1 MTMRAL
7 GRGPMQFVL
16 GLLVI
21 VLPLLGDRYSLHLA
35 TLIAAYWTLIA
46 GLNLVVGFT
55 GQLSVGHVG
64 LLAVGAYMFAILTA
78 RGFVGPEVAL
88 LLAGTAG
95 GLCGLLLGLPSL
107 RLPGFY
113 FAMTTLAFTIIVVE
127 LAVALT
133 DITGGGT
140 GLSVSAFS
148 PPMDTQQ
155 GQYLLT
161 AGIAGMVTLMTVLV
175 TRSMWGRAMVSVRES
190 EVMAAAVG
198 IPSYWVKL
206 AVFTFSGVVAGIAGA
221 LFGALQ
227 TYITPDTFAFDLS
240 LFFFICIIIGGKGS
254 IIGPFIGTMV
264 LTLLPEVVSPLA
276 KYSHLF
282 YGVVLLA
289 VVLIIPGGLGAL
301 IARPRT
307 AEAGDARTS
316 GGFDLYFAW
325 MRQVFG
331 PSRPRD
337 DFAAVGARQSLALAR
352 TLDDLP
358 AATYGLGGSATRNMR
373 DGTAAS
379 LRLPHPVATGG
390 SLEAVGVSRS
400 FGAVKALQ
408 DVSLTVERGTV
419 HGLIGP
425 NGSGKTTLLNILS
438 GYYAADAG
446 SVMLGGHDI
455 TQSPANWRPRHGIGR
470 TFQTPRVIP
479 ELTVL
484 DNVMV
489 GGWSEAQATFLEAL
503 LSGPRAIRDERKLRQ
518 TALAL
523 LGGLGLHA
531 LAERPANAM
540 THAELRFVE
549 IARALMH
556 SPGFVLLDE
565 PASGLTDTEI
575 DRLGDVIGALRRQGV
590 GVLLVEHH
598 TDLVFGASDVVT
610 TLNFGRVIHTGTPDD
625 VRTDPEVRRVYLGE

>member
-7 GRGPMQFVL
+7 GSGPVQFVL
-16 GLLVI
+16 AVLV
-21 VLPLLGDRYSLHLA
+21 VLLPLLGDPYSVHLA

-78 RGFVGPEVAL
+78 RDIVGPEVAL
-88 LLAGTAG
+88 VLAGAAG
-95 GLCGLLLGLPSL
+95 GLCGLVLGLPSL

-140 GLSVSAFS
+140 GLIVSAFS

-155 GQYLLT
+155 GQYLFT
-161 AGIAGMVTLMTVLV
+161 AGIAGVVTLMTVLI

-198 IPSYWVKL
+198 IPGYRVKL

-254 IIGPFIGTMV
+254 IIGPFIGTVV

-282 YGVVLLA
+282 YGVLLLA

-301 IARPRT
+301 IARPR
-307 AEAGDARTS
+307 AAREGDAKAS
-316 GGFDLYFAW
+316 GGSESYYARA
-325 MRQVFG
+325 RQVLG
-331 PSRPRD
+331 LGRPRD
-337 DFAAVGARQSLALAR
+337 DLAAVAAGQSLSSAR
-352 TLDDLP
+352 TLDLGP
-358 AATYGLGGSATRNMR
+358 AVHGLGGSASRTMP
-373 DGTAAS
+373 DGS
-379 LRLPHPVATGG
+379 LRLPHPVAAGG

-408 DVSLTVERGTV
+408 DVSLTVKRGTV

-438 GYYAADAG
+438 GYYAVDVG
-446 SVMLGGHDI
+446 SVMLDGQDI
-455 TQSPANWRPRHGIGR
+455 TRSPANWRPRHGIGR
-470 TFQTPRVIP
+470 TFQTPRIIP
-479 ELTVL
+479 DLTVL
-484 DNVMV
+484 DNVMA
-489 GGWSEAQATFLEAL
+489 GGWSEARATFLEAL
-503 LSGPRAIRDERKLRQ
+503 VSAPRAIRDERRLHGS
-518 TALAL
+518 ALAL
-523 LGGLGLHA
+523 LSGLGLRA
-531 LAERPANAM
+531 LADRPANAM

-556 SPGFVLLDE
+556 SPGFILLDE

-610 TLNFGRVIHTGTPDD
+610 TLNFGQVIRTGTPDE
-625 VRTDPEVRRVYLGE
+625 VRADPEVRRVYLGE

>member
-7 GRGPMQFVL
+7 GGGPMQLILAV
-16 GLLVI
+16 LVI
-21 VLPLLGDRYSLHLA
+21 LLPLLGDPYSLHLA

-78 RGFVGPEVAL
+78 RGIVGPEAAL
-88 LLAGTAG
+88 LLAGAAG
-95 GLCGLLLGLPSL
+95 GLCGLVLGLPSL

-140 GLSVSAFS
+140 GLIVSAFS

-155 GQYLLT
+155 GQYLFT
-161 AGIAGMVTLMTVLV
+161 AGIAGVVTLMTVLV
-175 TRSMWGRAMVSVRES
+175 TRSMWGRAMVSVCES
-190 EVMAAAVG
+190 EVMAASVG
-198 IPSYWVKL
+198 IPGYRVKL

-221 LFGALQ
+221 LFGSLQ

-254 IIGPFIGTMV
+254 IIGPFIGTVV

-282 YGVVLLA
+282 YGILLLA
-289 VVLIIPGGLGAL
+289 VVLVIPGGLGAL
-301 IARPRT
+301 IARPRAT
-307 AEAGDARTS
+307 QGGDAGS
-316 GGFDLYFAW
+316 GSNFDSYLA
-325 MRQVFG
+325 RALHVFG
-331 PSRPRD
+331 LNRPRD
-337 DFAAVGARQSLALAR
+337 DFAAVAAGQGLASARSLNELGATA
-352 TLDDLP
+352 P
-358 AATYGLGGSATRNMR
+358 GLGGSSS
-373 DGTAAS
+373 GTAPVAS
-379 LRLPHPVATGG
+379 LRLPHPVAAGG
-390 SLEAVGVSRS
+390 SLQAVDVSRS

-408 DVSLTVERGTV
+408 NVSLTVERGTV

-438 GYYAADAG
+438 GYYTVDAG
-446 SVMLGGHDI
+446 AVMLDGSDI
-455 TQSPANWRPRHGIGR
+455 SQSPANWRPRHGIGR

-479 ELTVL
+479 ALTVL
-484 DNVMV
+484 DNVMA

-503 LSGPRAIRDERKLRQ
+503 VSAPRAIRDERRLRE

-523 LGGLGLHA
+523 LGGLGLRA
-531 LAERPANAM
+531 LADRPANAL

-556 SPGFVLLDE
+556 SPRFVLLDE

-575 DRLGDVIGALRRQGV
+575 DRLGDVIVALSRQGV

-598 TDLVFGASDVVT
+598 TDLVFGVSHVVT
-610 TLNFGRVIHTGTPDD
+610 TLNFGQVIRTGTPDV
-625 VRTDPEVRRVYLGE
+625 VRNDAEVRRVYLGE